1 MTSSLMNRYYKGS
14 AIEYDE
20 QNAVK
25 NGKTK
30 IRNLFY
36 CQKNSHYKQTVLYY
50 ILLIGHIESNPGPN
64 IVSSKPN
71 LKNGSLKIAHINACS
86 LLPKIDLIELEMSNN
101 DIILVSETLISL
113 RLRFRRNFLSV
124 LHLNL
129 VSSPI
134 KGILEIFYLTTRC
147 IPMDILAW
155 TDCVRS
161 SAGNISYIDIFSS
174 SNLQKY

>member
-36 CQKNSHYKQTVLYY
+36 CQNNSHYKQTVLYY

-64 IVSSKPN
+64 IVSGKPN

-86 LLPKIDLIELEMSNN
+86 LLPKINLIELEMSNN
-101 DIILVSETLISL
+101 DIILVSKHI
-113 RLRFRRNFLSV
+113 
-124 LHLNL
+124 
-129 VSSPI
+129 
-134 KGILEIFYLTTRC
+134 
-147 IPMDILAW
+147 
-155 TDCVRS
+155 
-161 SAGNISYIDIFSS
+161 
-174 SNLQKY
+174 